1 MTVSMNSNDWLEI
14 EKHLEQKELE
24 LLKKEGVT
32 LPDGH
37 LDGYKYRPS
46 TKVVDKQSWEVLP
59 LPSRMPTCSSANWHH
74 TEVNFELGEGI
85 AYITLNRPDANNA
98 LNASISQAL
107 HDATFE
113 LHRRKD
119 IRIVVLRAEG
129 KMFCAG
135 GDPKSFAD
143 AAAMS
148 DADNRKQAIG
158 FMKFLYFFQ
167 CLPQFTVGLAQGSAM
182 GSGIG
187 LLAACDVAV
196 AVATA
201 RFTVSEVKLGTSPA
215 TIAPFVARKVGAA
228 FAKRMLCTADNISA
242 IDAKRMGLITDVVD
256 DEMDFSKYV
265 ESICDKVTLCA
276 PIAASRAKRL
286 VQNVSQRP
294 LSLKLLEYT
303 GGELADIRIGEE
315 AIKGM
320 VAVQAKTK
328 PFWAETPIKPFTECR
343 HHLQV
348 SYDYEA

>member
-1 MTVSMNSNDWLEI
+1 MNSNDWVEI
-14 EKHLEQKELE
+14 EQALEKQEAE
-24 LLKKEGVT
+24 LLKKEGVIV
-32 LPDGH
+32 PENH

-46 TKVVDKQSWEVLP
+46 TKIVDKQSWDVLP
-59 LPSRMPTCSSANWHH
+59 LPSRMPKCSSANWSYS
-74 TEVNFELGEGI
+74 EVNFEMGEGI

-98 LNASISQAL
+98 LNSPMSEAL
-107 HDATFE
+107 HDAAFE
-113 LHRRKD
+113 LTRRKD

-148 DADNRKQAIG
+148 DYDNRKQAIS

-187 LLAACDVAV
+187 LLAACDVVV
-196 AVATA
+196 AVTSA

-215 TIAPFVARKVGAA
+215 TIAPFVTRKVGAA
-228 FAKRMLCTADNISA
+228 YAKRILCTAENISA
-242 IDAKRMGLITDVVD
+242 VDAKRMGLVTDVVD

-328 PFWAETPIKPFTECR
+328 PFWAENPIKP
-343 HHLQV
+343 L
-348 SYDYEA
+348 Y

>member
-1 MTVSMNSNDWLEI
+1 MTVAVNANDWLEI
-14 EKHLEQKELE
+14 EKQLAKQEIE

-32 LPDGH
+32 VPEGH
-37 LDGYKYRPS
+37 LDGYKYQPV
-46 TKVVDKQSWEVLP
+46 TKIVDKQSWETLP
-59 LPSRMPTCSSANWHH
+59 MPNRIPKCTSANWSY
-74 TEVNFELGEGI
+74 TDVNFELGEGI
-85 AYITLNRPDANNA
+85 AYLTLNRPDANNA
-98 LNASISQAL
+98 LNSGISEAL

-148 DADNRKQAIG
+148 EAETRKQAIG

-167 CLPQFTVGLAQGSAM
+167 CLPQFIVGLAQGSAM

-187 LLAACDVAV
+187 LLAACDIVVAV
-196 AVATA
+196 SSA
-201 RFTVSEVKLGTSPA
+201 RFTVSEVKLGTCPA
-215 TIAPFVARKVGAA
+215 TIAPFLARKVGAA
-228 FAKRMLCTADNISA
+228 FAKRMLCTADNVSA
-242 IDAKRMGLITDVVD
+242 MDAKRMGLVTDVVD

-265 ESICDKVTLCA
+265 ESVCDKVTLCA

-286 VQNVSQRP
+286 VTNVSQRP

-303 GGELADIRIGEE
+303 GSELADIRIGEE

-328 PFWAETPIKPFTECR
+328 PYWAETTIKP
-343 HHLQV
+343 L
-348 SYDYEA
+348 Y